1 MARLSK
7 RMEAVA
13 ALVSLEGV
21 LADVGTDHAYVPIAL
36 VERGKIRRAIAMD
49 IGEGP
54 LSRAQANI
62 EAEGLA
68 EQIETRL
75 SDGLAELAP
84 GEAEIILIAG
94 MGGELVLRIL
104 TEGTAVCGRAK
115 ELVLQP
121 QSDIPKVRKFL
132 RLHGYRIEAENLVY
146 EDGKFYPMMRAVHE
160 NGEHTDNE
168 HCGPLLEDLYGP
180 VLLRERHPQLHR
192 YLDREK
198 VELERILEQLSG
210 LTASEKIAGR
220 IREVRERLLLN
231 REAYRICSGQIGAS
245 QTA

>member
-7 RMEAVA
+7 RMEAIA
-13 ALVSLEGV
+13 ALVTSEGV

-36 VERGKIRRAIAMD
+36 VESGKIRRAIAMD

-132 RLHGYRIEAENLVY
+132 RLHGYRIEAENLVC
-146 EDGKFYPMMRAVHE
+146 EDGKFYPMMRAVYE

-168 HCGPLLEDLYGP
+168 HCEPLLEDLYGP
-180 VLLRERHPQLHR
+180 VLLRESHPQLHR
-192 YLDREK
+192 YLEK
-198 VELERILEQLSG
+198 ERCELERILEQLSG
-210 LTASEKIAGR
+210 QTASEKIAGR
-220 IREVRERLLLN
+220 MQEVRERLLLN

-245 QTA
+245 RTA

>member
-13 ALVSLEGV
+13 ALVTSKGV

-36 VERGKIRRAIAMD
+36 AESGRIRRAIAMD

-62 EAEGLA
+62 EAAGLT

-84 GEAEIILIAG
+84 GEAECILIAG
-94 MGGELVLRIL
+94 MGGELILRIL
-104 TEGTAVCGRAK
+104 TEGQAVCGRAK

-121 QSDIPKVRKFL
+121 QSDIPKVRKYL
-132 RLHGYRIEAENLVY
+132 RLHGYQIEAENLVC
-146 EDGKFYPMMRAVHE
+146 EDGKFYPMMRAAHK
-160 NGEHTDNE
+160 NGGHADNE
-168 HCGPLLEDLYGP
+168 HCRPLLEDLYGP
-180 VLLRERHPQLHR
+180 VLLRERHPQL
-192 YLDREK
+192 LCCLEREK
-198 VELERILEQLSG
+198 CELERILEQLG
-210 LTASEKIAGR
+210 GQTASEKIAGR
-220 IREVRERLLLN
+220 IQEVRERLRLN
-231 REAYRICSGQIGAS
+231 RQAHRICSGQALP
-245 QTA
+245 